1 MKIMRTLTVFLV
13 SLALVAPAAP
23 FAEAKSSSFGS
34 SSKPI
39 ILPKISSPSTSKS
52 FSKPSMPSMPASA
65 PTVWTKPSGG
75 TFTSNSVAWGKPQ
88 PTKTTFAATAA
99 PPAASSITRIPVK
112 STALGDAITKTRS
125 ADAIR
130 ARDAQISA
138 ARAKPGVSTSL
149 GSTQYTYAKVSQDQS
164 TYISTWSTRNPGYRP
179 IIVNYPPTYSSTFS
193 DTFMSLMMYNAL
205 FGYNHQNDADYQ
217 AWRAQANQAAQD
229 NADLKAQLQKL
240 DTEVADLKTK
250 GVAQDP
256 NYMPPDVPADVAY
269 NPDVVVGSARPVL
282 TVGTGASGG
291 VYNAFCL
298 GSDTLSVSGLQ
309 YYAATNFDVKC
320 ISTKG
325 AAENLSGLGTTF
337 DAVLAQADVLD
348 TYESKNSADVGQN
361 IIPAYKELFWLIVS
375 KDSSISS
382 VEDLDATKHT
392 LYLPP
397 EGSGARV
404 TWTTIA
410 NYASKDG
417 WLASWG
423 ANHAFADL
431 TKAAQTTPTMLD
443 GAATVAE
450 RGEALAEAER
460 VGAAAAGAARSSVR
474 RWGWSTWPCSD
485 RRTPRRPRTASWDSC
500 RRDRA
505 RRTPARGSSR
515 PPCGRRRTTPTVQHL
530 DSTGFHFGFGNR
542 TPTSHIRKL
551 DLVYSCLLVQSSEA
565 G

>member
-1 MKIMRTLTVFLV
+1 MKIMRVLTVFLV
-13 SLALVAPAAP
+13 SFALMLPSAI
-23 FAEAKSSSFGS
+23 FADAKTSGFGS
-34 SSKPI
+34 SSKLL
-39 ILPKISSPSTSKS
+39 ILPKASSALKS
-52 FSKPSMPSMPASA
+52 FSKPSMPSMSA
-65 PTVWTKPSGG
+65 TKPTVWTKPSGG
-75 TFTSNSVAWGKPQ
+75 TFTSNAVGWGKPE

-99 PPAASSITRIPVK
+99 PSAPSAITRIPVK

-138 ARAKPGVSTSL
+138 ARAKPTVSASL
-149 GSTQYTYAKVSQDQS
+149 GGTQYTYAKVSQDQS
-164 TYISTWSTRNPGYRP
+164 TYISSWSTRNPGYRP
-179 IIVNYPPTYSSTFS
+179 IIVSYPPTYSSTFS

-217 AWRAQANQAAQD
+217 AWRTQANQAAVE

-240 DTEVADLKTK
+240 DADMADLKTK
-250 GVAQDP
+250 GTAQDP

-291 VYNAFCL
+291 VYNAFCQGNDAL
-298 GSDTLSVSGLQ
+298 NISGLQ
-309 YYAATNFDVKC
+309 YFAATNFDVKC

-325 AAENLSGLGTTF
+325 AVENLSGLGTTF

-348 TYESKNSADVGQN
+348 AYEAKNGVDAGQN
-361 IIPAYKELFWLIVS
+361 VIPAYKELFWLIVS
-375 KDSSISS
+375 KDSNINS
-382 VEDLDATKHT
+382 VEDLDVSKNT

-404 TWTTIA
+404 TWNTIA
-410 NYASKDG
+410 NFASKDG

-443 GAATVAE
+443 GAATVAKDPKAVVF
-450 RGEALAEAER
+450 GIMGLNSTLMKQINDVYGSTVKLVPVYDSSFAKVTDHNGNYLYSSCTVPGGTYPKLQPGWWSTTVDTLCVDALFILSKDSTADLQSN
-460 VGAAAAGAARSSVR
+460 VLTAAAPAI
-474 RWGWSTWPCSD
+474 TELQ
-485 RRTPRRPRTASWDSC
+485 TAM
-500 RRDRA
+500 
-505 RRTPARGSSR
+505 G
-515 PPCGRRRTTPTVQHL
+515 Q
-530 DSTGFHFGFGNR
+530 
-542 TPTSHIRKL
+542 
-551 DLVYSCLLVQSSEA
+551 Q
-565 G
+565 